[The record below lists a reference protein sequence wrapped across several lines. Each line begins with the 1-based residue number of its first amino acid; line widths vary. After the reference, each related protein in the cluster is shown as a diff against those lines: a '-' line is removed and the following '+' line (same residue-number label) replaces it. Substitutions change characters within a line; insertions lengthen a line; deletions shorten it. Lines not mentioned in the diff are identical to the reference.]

1 MNKVQLIGRLT
12 RDPDIRYSQGANQT
26 CIARFTL
33 AVDRRRANA
42 DGQREADFISCAAFG
57 KTAELMEKYVKK
69 GMRVALGGHI
79 QTGSYTNKDG
89 ARVYTTEVILDDLEF
104 LEHKG
109 AAADGAAQTGQSGAQ
124 DAGSRAQVQYAQGS
138 GNEGFMDIPDNVA
151 DDMLPFA

>member
-12 RDPDIRYSQGANQT
+12 RDPDIRYSQGQNQT

-57 KTAELMEKYVKK
+57 KTAESMDKYVKK
-69 GMRVALGGHI
+69 GMRIAIGGHI

-104 LEHKG
+104 LEYKG
-109 AAADGAAQTGQSGAQ
+109 AAADSVAQTGQSAAQ
-124 DAGSRAQVQYAQGS
+124 SAGSRAQAQYAQGN
-138 GNEGFMDIPDNVA
+138 GNEGFMDIPDNVS
-151 DDMLPFA
+151 DEMLPFA

>member
-1 MNKVQLIGRLT
+1 M
-12 RDPDIRYSQGANQT
+12 

-33 AVDRRRANA
+33 AVDRRRTNA
-42 DGQREADFISCAAFG
+42 DGQREADFISCTAFG
-57 KTAELMEKYVKK
+57 KIAELLEKYVKK
-69 GMRVALGGHI
+69 GMRIAAGGHI

-104 LEHKG
+104 LEYKN

-124 DAGSRAQVQYAQGS
+124 GAGSRAQAQYAQGS
-138 GNEGFMDIPDNVA
+138 SPDGFMDIPDDVS

>member
-12 RDPDIRYSQGANQT
+12 RDPDIRYSQGQNQM

-104 LEHKG
+104 LEYKG
-109 AAADGAAQTGQSGAQ
+109 AAQAGAQGAESGAQ
-124 DAGSRAQVQYAQGS
+124 AGQNGAQDS
-138 GNEGFMDIPDNVA
+138 GNEGFMDIPDDVS
-151 DDMLPFA
+151 DDALPFA

>member
-12 RDPDIRYSQGANQT
+12 RDPDIRYSQGQNQT

-42 DGQREADFISCAAFG
+42 DGQREADFISCVAFG
-57 KTAELMEKYVKK
+57 KLGELMDKYCKK
-69 GMRVALGGHI
+69 GMRIATGGHI

-104 LEHKG
+104 LEYKG
-109 AAADGAAQTGQSGAQ
+109 PAADGGAQTGQSGAQ
-124 DAGSRAQVQYAQGS
+124 SAGSRAQAQHAQGS
-138 GNEGFMDIPDNVA
+138 GNEGFMDIPDNVT
-151 DDMLPFA
+151 DEMLPFT

>member
-12 RDPDIRYSQGANQT
+12 RDPDIRYSQGQNQT

-69 GMRVALGGHI
+69 GMRVAIGGHI

-104 LEHKG
+104 LEYKS
-109 AAADGAAQTGQSGAQ
+109 AAQSGAQ
-124 DAGSRAQVQYAQGS
+124 GAESGAQGAESGAQGS
-138 GNEGFMDIPDNVA
+138 GNEGFMDIPDDVS
-151 DDMLPFA
+151 DDALPFN